1 MLELYRKLV
10 EKGLRTLESIP
21 EKYRKQLETTVR

>member
-10 EKGLRTLESIP
+10 EKGLRTLESVP
-21 EKYRKQLETTVR
+21 EKYRKMLEGNS